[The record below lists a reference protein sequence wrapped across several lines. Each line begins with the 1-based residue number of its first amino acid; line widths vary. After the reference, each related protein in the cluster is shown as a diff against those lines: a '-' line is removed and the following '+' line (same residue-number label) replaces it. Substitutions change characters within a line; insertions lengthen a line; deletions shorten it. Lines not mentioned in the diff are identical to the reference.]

1 MNSADRLQLEKML
14 QVNDVEDCTENI
26 RTKKHSDKIKKDVER
41 LLEIKKEYSELSKSN
56 PEDLEN
62 MMIAQCNFLFTSY
75 TDIYNKVRK
84 EEIDLNT
91 LWKLL
96 DILKSI
102 ENNTI
107 DQHTG
112 SYEVGNLLKKMY
124 IDSALIKAD
133 KIDKET
139 GEKMNVSPPV
149 KAKEIS
155 WEEYKKINNK

>member
-1 MNSADRLQLEKML
+1 MNSEDRLQLDKMI
-14 QVNDVEDCTENI
+14 QANNVEDCTENI
-26 RTKKHSDKIKKDVER
+26 RSKKHSDRIKRDVEK

-62 MMIAQCNFLFTSY
+62 MMIAQCNFLFTCY

-84 EEIDLNT
+84 EEIDLDT

-96 DILKSI
+96 DILKRI

-133 KIDKET
+133 KLDKET
-139 GEKMNVSPPV
+139 GEKMNVPPPV

-155 WEEYKKINNK
+155 WKEYKMMKQ